1 MKKNLLEPLKKI
13 IVSLGG
19 AETTSEIKEN
29 NLVAVTE
36 KIADT
41 IGSDSNAIGK
51 EIFLITLSG
60 SKNSGLVCDKTFD
73 EIIEAINNKKLLLGY
88 VPRGTIDDD
97 AEAYSSQY
105 FVFYENDAPA
115 RTGFT
120 SIFLMNS
127 NPFFFN
133 FYIESNG
140 ALGYS
145 IYSLSGEMVD
155 SYYQEGTNPQTIVD
169 S

>member
-97 AEAYSSQY
+97 AEAYSGQY
-105 FVFYENDAPA
+105 GITYDNDNPFVI
-115 RTGFT
+115 GFT
-120 SIFLMNS
+120 STFLMRGEILFS
-127 NPFFFN
+127 N
-133 FYIESNG
+133 FYLQADGAMGYMIYTLNG
-140 ALGYS
+140 E
-145 IYSLSGEMVD
+145 IID
-155 SYYQEGTNPQTIVD
+155 SYYQSAQTEQGEIVQ
-169 S
+169 